1 MAKAVKVREVEVYV
15 PKINKKIYIYKHTIQ
30 RWRLFHTHPPRQD
43 FPNAKNKFATLIPN
57 H

>member
-43 FPNAKNKFATLIPN
+43 FPNAKNKFVSLITKY
-57 H
+57 

>member
-15 PKINKKIYIYKHTIQ
+15 PQQDKKIYIYIHSKQ

-43 FPNAKNKFATLIPN
+43 FPNAKIKFVTLN
-57 H
+57 TNY

>member
-15 PKINKKIYIYKHTIQ
+15 PQQDKKIYIYIHSKQ

-43 FPNAKNKFATLIPN
+43 FPNAKNKFVTLTTN
-57 H
+57 Y